1 MIIIFLGNCMYSSH
15 DRTSY
20 FQKTQN
26 RIAVVPM
33 FALYRKILPN
43 DETIRDLFK
52 SKIILIIAIIFNLHF
67 GLTNFRRYNEMKL
80 YIFRGKLKFPRLKI
94 TKNRVVDLTTTY
106 DISGPSPVTLMM
118 ILFLASVNV
127 LDKHCVHFYTE
138 CIFSEAWGNK
148 TKETNISSLNLD
160 VISFLY
166 FPKPQS
172 QLRILCFNFSGPV
185 EKYPMLLYR
194 RRQNVNNAIGR
205 FCSVVINR
213 A

>member
-15 DRTSY
+15 DRTCY
-20 FQKTQN
+20 FQKTEN

-52 SKIILIIAIIFNLHF
+52 SKIILIIAINFNLHF
-67 GLTNFRRYNEMKL
+67 GLTNFCQ
-80 YIFRGKLKFPRLKI
+80 YIFKGKLKYPRLKI

-106 DISGPSPVTLMM
+106 DISGPSLVTLMM
-118 ILFLASVNV
+118 ILFLASANV
-127 LDKHCVHFYTE
+127 LDKHCIHFYTE

-148 TKETNISSLNLD
+148 TKETNFSSLNLD

-172 QLRILCFNFSGPV
+172 QLRILCFNFGGPV

>member
-20 FQKTQN
+20 FQKTEN

-67 GLTNFRRYNEMKL
+67 GLTNFRRY
-80 YIFRGKLKFPRLKI
+80 IFKGKLKFARLKI
-94 TKNRVVDLTTTY
+94 TKKRVVDLTTTY

-118 ILFLASVNV
+118 ILFLASANV

-138 CIFSEAWGNK
+138 FIFSEAWGNK
-148 TKETNISSLNLD
+148 TKETNFSSLNLD
-160 VISFLY
+160 VI
-166 FPKPQS
+166 
-172 QLRILCFNFSGPV
+172 
-185 EKYPMLLYR
+185 
-194 RRQNVNNAIGR
+194 
-205 FCSVVINR
+205 
-213 A
+213 

>member
-20 FQKTQN
+20 FQKTEN

-106 DISGPSPVTLMM
+106 DISGPSPVTLM
-118 ILFLASVNV
+118 I
-127 LDKHCVHFYTE
+127 
-138 CIFSEAWGNK
+138 IFFWLQLMSSI
-148 TKETNISSLNLD
+148 NIVYIFIPNA
-160 VISFLY
+160 
-166 FPKPQS
+166 
-172 QLRILCFNFSGPV
+172 FSPRLGGL
-185 EKYPMLLYR
+185 KRKKLIFHL
-194 RRQNVNNAIGR
+194 
-205 FCSVVINR
+205 
-213 A
+213 

>member
-1 MIIIFLGNCMYSSH
+1 
-15 DRTSY
+15 
-20 FQKTQN
+20 
-26 RIAVVPM
+26 M

-52 SKIILIIAIIFNLHF
+52 SKIILIIVIIFNLHF
-67 GLTNFRRYNEMKL
+67 GLTNFRRCNEMKL

-118 ILFLASVNV
+118 ILFLVNV
-127 LDKHCVHFYTE
+127 LDKHSVNFYTE

-148 TKETNISSLNLD
+148 TKETNFLSLNLD

-166 FPKPQS
+166 FPMQASEPT
-172 QLRILCFNFSGPV
+172 
-185 EKYPMLLYR
+185 
-194 RRQNVNNAIGR
+194 
-205 FCSVVINR
+205 
-213 A
+213 

>member
-20 FQKTQN
+20 FQKTEN

-67 GLTNFRRYNEMKL
+67 GLTNFRRY
-80 YIFRGKLKFPRLKI
+80 IFKGKLKFPRLKI
-94 TKNRVVDLTTTY
+94 TKKRVVDLTTTY
-106 DISGPSPVTLMM
+106 DISGPSPVKLMM

-148 TKETNISSLNLD
+148 TKETNFSSLNLD
-160 VISFLY
+160 VI
-166 FPKPQS
+166 
-172 QLRILCFNFSGPV
+172 
-185 EKYPMLLYR
+185 
-194 RRQNVNNAIGR
+194 
-205 FCSVVINR
+205 
-213 A
+213 